1 MRDTALRAILMVGR
15 TDRGRVRANN
25 EDAVVVDQTL
35 GAALLADGMGG
46 LQAGE
51 IASAEAVATVHG
63 FVSAVAE
70 IDELCLNEAINTANA
85 RIFDL
90 AEFGDDI
97 VALGT
102 TLVVWAVT
110 SDNGRCVIA
119 NVGDSRA
126 YQLRDGVFTRLT
138 RDHSVVQQMIDS
150 GAMSGDEA
158 RHAANRNVITR
169 ALGLEREVVADIEVH
184 DCLSGDVF
192 LLCSDGLTDMLTD
205 ATIEDMLVSAGLV
218 DQASLETVADS
229 LVEAANTAGGVDN
242 ISVILIV
249 VQ

>member
-1 MRDTALRAILMVGR
+1 MVGR
-15 TDRGRVRANN
+15 TDRGSVRANN

-35 GAALLADGMGG
+35 GVALLADGMGG

-70 IDELCLNEAINTANA
+70 IDELSLSKAINTANA

-102 TLVVWAVT
+102 TLVVWAVM
-110 SDNGRCVIA
+110 SEDGRCVVA

-126 YQLRDGVFTRLT
+126 YQLRDGVFTQLT

-184 DCLSGDVF
+184 DCLSGDVI
-192 LLCSDGLTDMLTD
+192 LLCSDGLSDMLTD
-205 ATIEDMLVSAGLV
+205 DTIEEILVSAGLV
-218 DQASLETVADS
+218 DQASLDAVAES
-229 LVEAANTAGGVDN
+229 LVEAANAAGGVDN